1 MITPFANCRPIPKYP
16 VDRYSGEGDHCLRDR
31 EKRICAWAVGY
42 SDEDW
47 NNLKAKHP
55 DWHESV
61 GYFDVKEGIVR

>member
-31 EKRICAWAVGY
+31 KKRICAWAVGY

-47 NNLKAKHP
+47 NDLKAKHP

-61 GYFDVKEGIVR
+61 GYYDVKKGMVV